1 MSNKLQQFFK
11 RSAART
17 GLPFVKVDKMTDKLA
32 GLEGMY
38 EVSNMALEI
47 TAFEEIAEQLADCGI
62 TKTDEEIIAMAKEA
76 VEHYLD
82 DAVRA
87 ECWLSAI
94 GFIVEKAGAAGD

>member
-17 GLPFVKVDKMTDKLA
+17 GLPFVKGGQNDRQTCGIE
-32 GLEGMY
+32 GLD
-38 EVSNMALEI
+38 EVSDLALNI
-47 TAFEEIAEQLADCGI
+47 AACEEIAERLADCGI
-62 TKTDEEIIAMAKEA
+62 TDEEIKAMAKEA

-87 ECWLSAI
+87 ECWLNAI
-94 GFIVEKAGAAGD
+94 GSIVEKAGAAARA